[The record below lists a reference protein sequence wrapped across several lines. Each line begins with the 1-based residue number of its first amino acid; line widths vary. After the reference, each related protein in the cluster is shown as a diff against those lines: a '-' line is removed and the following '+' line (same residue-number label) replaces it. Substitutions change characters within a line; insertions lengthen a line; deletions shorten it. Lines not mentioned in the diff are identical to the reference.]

1 MHRLQE
7 LVRLH
12 RRGSGAREVA
22 RPLGMSPNTERE
34 YREALQ
40 VAGLLEGDPQS
51 LPDLEVLRECVVAA
65 KPPCALPQQTS
76 SIESYAERVRAM
88 VDLGAGPRA
97 IYDRLRLE
105 DQDFRGSLSAIKR
118 MVLRLEKARGV
129 QPEDVAIPVETAPG
143 HVAQVDFGYVGKLYD
158 PEQGVLR
165 KAYVF
170 VMVLGFSRRM
180 VVRIVFDQKVETWLR
195 LHIEAFEEL
204 GGVPAVVVPDNLKAA
219 VVQAAF
225 GPSEV
230 TALHRSYRELA
241 RYYGFK
247 VDPTPVRSPEKK
259 GKVEAGV
266 KYVKRNFF
274 AAREERDAGILRVQ
288 LAAWADQIAG
298 NRIHATTQRKPNEL
312 FDSIERAALLPLP
325 ARRAELVVWRR
336 ATVHRDSHVVF
347 SKALYSVP
355 WNLIGAEVW
364 VRSTGS
370 SIVVF
375 AGELRVAE
383 HQRVS
388 AGKRSTKPEHL
399 PDHRSDL
406 RERSREFW
414 EKRAAKMGEPV
425 ASYVREVFDA
435 DDVLDQ
441 LRQVQAIVTL
451 LEKHPVSRAQAACE
465 RASFYGS
472 HSYVAVKNILRRALD
487 LQPLPRT
494 TPAAPQ
500 TSFRFARNVRELL
513 EPHLEVTNEP
523 N

>member
-1 MHRLQE
+1 M
-7 LVRLH
+7 
-12 RRGSGAREVA
+12 GSGAREVA
-22 RPLGMSPNTERE
+22 RLLGMSPNTERE
-34 YREALQ
+34 YREALTA
-40 VAGLLEGDPQS
+40 AGLLEGDPQA
-51 LPDLEVLRECVVAA
+51 LPELDVLRACVVAA
-65 KPPCALPQQTS
+65 KPPCPLPQQTS
-76 SIESYAERVRAM
+76 SIESYAERVRGM
-88 VDLGAGPRA
+88 VELGAGPRA

-105 DQDFRGSLSAIKR
+105 DSDFRGSLSAIKR
-118 MVLRLEKARGV
+118 MVLRLEKVRGV
-129 QPEDVAIPVETAPG
+129 RAEDVAIPVETAPG
-143 HVAQVDFGYVGKLYD
+143 HVAQVDFGFVGKLYD
-158 PEQGVLR
+158 PDEGVLR

-195 LHIEAFEEL
+195 LHIESFEEL
-204 GGVPAVVVPDNLKAA
+204 GGVPAVLVPDNLKAA
-219 VVQAAF
+219 VVKAAF

-241 RYYGFK
+241 RHYGFK

-274 AAREERDAGILRVQ
+274 GPREERDVSALRVE
-288 LAAWADQIAG
+288 LAAWVRQIAG
-298 NRIHATTQRKPNEL
+298 ERIHATTQRKPNEL
-312 FDSIERAALLPLP
+312 YDSEERAALLPLP
-325 ARRAELVVWRR
+325 ARRAELTVWHH
-336 ATVHRDSHVVF
+336 ATVHADSHVVF
-347 SKALYSVP
+347 AKAMYSVP
-355 WNLIGAEVW
+355 WTLIGSKVW
-364 VRSTGS
+364 TRA
-370 SIVVF
+370 
-375 AGELRVAE
+375 AGRTVAMSVDDIRIAE
-383 HQRVS
+383 HQRVGP
-388 AGKRSTKPEHL
+388 GKRSTKPEHL

-425 ASYVREVFDA
+425 VAYVREVFDA

-451 LEKHPVSRAQAACE
+451 LEKHPLSRAQAACE

-487 LQPLPRT
+487 LQPLPRASV
-494 TPAAPQ
+494 PAPQ

-513 EPHLEVTNEP
+513 EPHLEITNEP